1 MSERKRKGLGKGIN
15 ALFPDA
21 ANLEENINTSQE
33 RVVDLAVADLR
44 PNPYQLATTL
54 TKTP

>member
-33 RVVDLAVADLR
+33 RVVDLAVACLLYTSPSPRDS
-44 PNPYQLATTL
+44 
-54 TKTP
+54 